1 MCSEGV
7 SLALLVV
14 DVAAAVVVGRG
25 CVCGA
30 VRAIGAVVVED
41 FFVGFHEGRV
51 VIELRVHVLFEFGER
66 HLEHVYL
73 QHLLLRQT
81 LHLLQLLFLGLY

>member
-1 MCSEGV
+1 MSLLLSLLSWSAEG
-7 SLALLVV
+7 
-14 DVAAAVVVGRG
+14 
-25 CVCGA
+25 
-30 VRAIGAVVVED
+30 
-41 FFVGFHEGRV
+41 FYEGRV

>member
-1 MCSEGV
+1 MCSESV

-14 DVAAAVVVGRG
+14 DVAAVVAAVVVGRG

-30 VRAIGAVVVED
+30 LCAVVVED

-51 VIELRVHVLFEFGER
+51 VVEFRVHVLFEFGER